1 LQINYYMAQLFSPI
15 SFRNITLKNR
25 IVVSPMCQ
33 YSSEDGFANDWH
45 LVHLGSRATGGA
57 GLVFSEATAVSPEGR
72 ISPQDLGIWKDEHI
86 AELKKI
92 TNFIKSQGSVAGIQ
106 LSHAGRKA
114 SHQRPWDGGK
124 CIPIADGG
132 WQTIAP
138 SPIPFIEEDTVPA
151 EMSKEQIAEVVSQ
164 FRDAA
169 KRSLDAGFEVI
180 EIHGAHGYL
189 INEFLS
195 PLGNKRTDEYGGS
208 FENRTRFLLEVITA
222 VKEVWPDTLPVFL
235 RISASDWVEGGW
247 TVADSQQLAE
257 LLTNKDI
264 DLIDC
269 SSGGMVS
276 HAKIT
281 AGPSYQVP
289 FAEAVRKNTKM
300 QTGAVG
306 IIVTGAQAEEIISS
320 GKADLVFL
328 AREFLRDAYFP
339 MHAAQELGAHLT
351 WPKQYERAKRS

>member
-1 LQINYYMAQLFSPI
+1 MAQLFSPI
-15 SFRNITLKNR
+15 SFRSITLQNR

-86 AELKKI
+86 PELKRI
-92 TNFIKSQGSVAGIQ
+92 TSFVKSQGSVAGIQ

-124 CIPIADGG
+124 CIPIANGG

-138 SPIPFIEEDTVPA
+138 SAIPFAEEDTVPL
-151 EMSKEQIAEVVSQ
+151 EMSKQQIAEVVRQ

-169 KRSLDAGFEVI
+169 KRALDAGFEVI

-195 PLGNKRTDEYGGS
+195 PLGNKRSDEYGGS
-208 FENRTRFLLEVITA
+208 FENRSRFLLEVIEA
-222 VKEVWPDTLPVFL
+222 IKEVWPDTLPLFL

-247 TVADSQQLAE
+247 TVSDSQQLAE
-257 LLTNKDI
+257 MLTDKDI

-276 HAKIT
+276 NAKIT

-289 FAEAVRKNTKM
+289 FAEAVRRNTKM

-339 MHAAQELGAHLT
+339 MHAAQELGAELL